1 MYHRPCTI
9 AHVRRGL
16 GHAVVEPDEGSLGVD
31 RAGCTGESGREERE
45 QHRHLLG
52 EIRTLVCRPSSS
64 CLLQAERVE
73 KDGKHTIIKR
83 TVVTPSVDIA
93 WGPRT
98 HLSLP
103 GGERPRGG
111 LSISSQ
117 SVQSRYLP
125 EHGVRPAA
133 ACLVHP
139 FGVAAAVAALQQR
152 VGFVTHVGGEHLGWP
167 NAGTLRSQRVGRRR
181 ASSLGLH
188 CAALRGAPH
197 AARAHRLSSGAH
209 KAIGVRAPSRR
220 RGMLSPLSGAWR
232 PRGGLGGQP
241 CAWAA
246 SHAP

>member
-1 MYHRPCTI
+1 MVHVPGVRCVWGRRRGRYRACGIAIGGVGVAAEWGRGKKFNSCKTESEAALLTRFSCIALYLTVSDEHEDCSLPCTG
-9 AHVRRGL
+9 A
-16 GHAVVEPDEGSLGVD
+16 
-31 RAGCTGESGREERE
+31 
-45 QHRHLLG
+45 
-52 EIRTLVCRPSSS
+52 
-64 CLLQAERVE
+64 
-73 KDGKHTIIKR
+73 
-83 TVVTPSVDIA
+83 DIA
-93 WGPRT
+93 YTEP
-98 HLSLP
+98 S
-103 GGERPRGG
+103 RGG
-111 LSISSQ
+111 LSISS
-117 SVQSRYLP
+117 QSRYLP